1 MAQKK
6 KNLFTAL
13 AVAVSLTVG
22 APLLS
27 GCMSST
33 TTNSTTTNRNQI
45 MLVSEQEVT
54 AEAQKQYAE
63 VLAQAKQQGALN
75 TDKKQTKRVQK
86 IAKRLIAA
94 APTYRADAK
103 NWQWEVNVINSKE
116 VNAWCMPGGKI
127 AVYTGLINTVKPT
140 DDELAVVISHE
151 IAHALR
157 EHSREQMS
165 AEYAKQGA
173 LNIASMFGGSDT
185 KLQIGNMLANVGF
198 SLPFSRS
205 HETEADELGLELMYA
220 AGYNP
225 DAAASLWKKMMAASG
240 GDNGSSLANLLSTHP
255 SDQDRI
261 ANLTELS
268 DKLKHQKSD
277 IKKK

>member
-103 NWQWEVNVINSKE
+103 NWQWEVNV
-116 VNAWCMPGGKI
+116 CLL
-127 AVYTGLINTVKPT
+127 YT
-140 DDELAVVISHE
+140 S
-151 IAHALR
+151 
-157 EHSREQMS
+157 
-165 AEYAKQGA
+165 
-173 LNIASMFGGSDT
+173 
-185 KLQIGNMLANVGF
+185 
-198 SLPFSRS
+198 
-205 HETEADELGLELMYA
+205 
-220 AGYNP
+220 
-225 DAAASLWKKMMAASG
+225 DAA
-240 GDNGSSLANLLSTHP
+240 D
-255 SDQDRI
+255 D
-261 ANLTELS
+261 
-268 DKLKHQKSD
+268 
-277 IKKK
+277 